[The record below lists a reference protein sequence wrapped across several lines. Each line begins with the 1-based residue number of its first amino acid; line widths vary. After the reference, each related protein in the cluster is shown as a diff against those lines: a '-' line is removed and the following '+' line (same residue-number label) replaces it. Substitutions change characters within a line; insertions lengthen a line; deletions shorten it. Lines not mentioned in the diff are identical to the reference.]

1 MGVRVV
7 KKRRVKKKREMTHST
22 NWTHNHSSKRP
33 TEEFFFF
40 FPCHAFNGG
49 LFPVGS
55 ALEVAPAS
63 VSLIF
68 ADRTM
73 LYRLAVG

>member
-1 MGVRVV
+1 MV
-7 KKRRVKKKREMTHST
+7 KKRRVEKKKRDDPLS
-22 NWTHNHSSKRP
+22 P
-33 TEEFFFF
+33 TGLITTLPKAHRGEVLVVVF

-73 LYRLAVG
+73 H